1 MHRVWLLASL
11 WGVAVTVI
19 AETTTT
25 ALPPCD
31 INGTA
36 SSDIT
41 VRNGSTFEMTCLL
54 TRWPGNEHYEIG
66 MLRSRYDVVPASQI
80 RRHNA
85 TSATWTRPNVQASD
99 SGTYYCSVKGSACE
113 SVFSATALLV
123 GYAPLEPF
131 SEGCSGDHFE
141 TFQCSW
147 RTQDHYIR
155 TRHEVILRVGNSGV
169 YSLIPCNMTD
179 QIESQDLTCRLTTS
193 GKTIY
198 RIEEPA
204 LHFEVIASNAY
215 GTAKW
220 TYAVDHFAH
229 VKLPAPSLL
238 GCHSETDKMSISWT
252 SSPKISTFPDI
263 LYEVRLRYN
272 SKEEREITIN
282 NSDKVVVGGL
292 IPNTVYNV
300 SVRMKF
306 ARASAELWS
315 FYSDT
320 LQCKTKKTIP
330 TALPKVAENG
340 FMIQD
345 FKDTRKVRLFYQRV
359 AKSLWNGDRMSYVL
373 HWCSSRG
380 ECASH
385 KVTGERTHVDL
396 FNLSRVE
403 NYTFQ
408 LFSENDVG
416 RSLRSVN
423 VLLPSSDQV
432 MPSVQD
438 AYVSEVKIL
447 NPTFTLAPRTMS
459 DKVLHYT
466 LFWCRGVDD
475 EMGACEND
483 VSWATVKSSGDAW
496 SAASC
501 AMSGR
506 CKYGVATRSAE
517 AVSAMTWIDCVL
529 PNSREYQDLMRGE
542 DSVHYDE
549 ITDTSV
555 QVTFLTKCAGLV
567 ASRIIRFCA
576 LRGPEEALLGNN
588 TVPESEFEECTNS
601 AAGPEKTV
609 LLRNLYPETT
619 YQVTITTVME
629 DGMSIRHRPVRIR
642 TQGRGPTALATAAV
656 VVAALL
662 VALTVVAAIFW
673 RRISVYIEEYKN
685 TTVKVLIPAEFTKE
699 SIKKSDS
706 IRSNLREYVL
716 NNKNSPYG
724 IAHVLRSQNLQEQ
737 AENALSPEA
746 DCLLKDTRPGIPV
759 LPERSLPTSDK
770 YFNETPQ
777 QTPLLDTLSP
787 GYSMVSSLQ
796 DKNSEPI
803 GNAYSKFSALQDQET
818 MQIPPLAR
826 GYSLFSSFALDNPDT
841 KSIVKEPL
849 TTDGTPGYSK
859 FAPFLMEVDLRST
872 EKWNHGF
879 NGQPWGRHERFSV
892 PCEMPPSYVKVAGE
906 VPSQPKE
913 SSQTYVKVRNEAFP
927 LSKNHQSQS
936 PETHEGLD
944 KHQRYVKVG
953 YEMSPCTKNG
963 SNGTKKD
970 DHQKDSSELEGV
982 SDAYVKVGYDVQP
995 AVLPESS
1002 DFCSSAASHI
1012 FSALPQEAPD
1022 AYVEAEHDVSPAQ
1035 LQKPCDGGIKEA
1047 QNIPPPVTQG
1057 LSNAYVKVGYDVAPS
1072 NESQKSSQTENL
1084 SQQGKNVGNEFG
1096 EASTSDV
1103 PLVYSKVGMRAQN
1116 RDHLPENPAEFNKDV
1131 SLLQTPPLHMIFSDD
1146 EYQHGSP
1153 EGIMI
1158 SEKGFLNPPLDFS
1171 ILECPN
1177 YINAGLNSP
1186 DLEHSNDT
1194 CRCHPSGGYT
1204 TWAALAKP
1212 LKHGDNH
1219 YVRAVDVRPT

>member
-31 INGTA
+31 VNGTA
-36 SSDIT
+36 SNDIT

-54 TRWPGNEHYEIG
+54 TRWSGNEHYEIG

-155 TRHEVILRVGNSGV
+155 TRHEVFLRVGNSGV

-220 TYAVDHFAH
+220 TYAVDHFSH

-252 SSPKISTFPDI
+252 SFPKISTFPDI
-263 LYEVRLRYN
+263 LYEVRLRYD

-306 ARASAELWS
+306 AKASTELWG
-315 FYSDT
+315 FYSNM
-320 LQCKTKKTIP
+320 LQCKTKKTSQFLVIP
-330 TALPKVAENG
+330 SAS
-340 FMIQD
+340 
-345 FKDTRKVRLFYQRV
+345 QRV

-529 PNSREYQDLMRGE
+529 PNSRE
-542 DSVHYDE
+542 
-549 ITDTSV
+549 
-555 QVTFLTKCAGLV
+555 
-567 ASRIIRFCA
+567 
-576 LRGPEEALLGNN
+576 
-588 TVPESEFEECTNS
+588 SEFEECTNS

-609 LLRNLYPETT
+609 FLRNLYPETT

-642 TQGRGPTALATAAV
+642 TQERGNTALATAAV

-673 RRISVYIEEYKN
+673 RRISAYIEEYKN
-685 TTVKVLIPAEFTKE
+685 TTVKVLIPAEITKE

-724 IAHVLRSQNLQEQ
+724 IAH
-737 AENALSPEA
+737 
-746 DCLLKDTRPGIPV
+746 K
-759 LPERSLPTSDK
+759 
-770 YFNETPQ
+770 
-777 QTPLLDTLSP
+777 
-787 GYSMVSSLQ
+787 
-796 DKNSEPI
+796 
-803 GNAYSKFSALQDQET
+803 
-818 MQIPPLAR
+818 
-826 GYSLFSSFALDNPDT
+826 
-841 KSIVKEPL
+841 
-849 TTDGTPGYSK
+849 
-859 FAPFLMEVDLRST
+859 
-872 EKWNHGF
+872 
-879 NGQPWGRHERFSV
+879 
-892 PCEMPPSYVKVAGE
+892 
-906 VPSQPKE
+906 
-913 SSQTYVKVRNEAFP
+913 
-927 LSKNHQSQS
+927 
-936 PETHEGLD
+936 
-944 KHQRYVKVG
+944 
-953 YEMSPCTKNG
+953 
-963 SNGTKKD
+963 
-970 DHQKDSSELEGV
+970 
-982 SDAYVKVGYDVQP
+982 
-995 AVLPESS
+995 
-1002 DFCSSAASHI
+1002 
-1012 FSALPQEAPD
+1012 
-1022 AYVEAEHDVSPAQ
+1022 
-1035 LQKPCDGGIKEA
+1035 
-1047 QNIPPPVTQG
+1047 
-1057 LSNAYVKVGYDVAPS
+1057 
-1072 NESQKSSQTENL
+1072 
-1084 SQQGKNVGNEFG
+1084 
-1096 EASTSDV
+1096 
-1103 PLVYSKVGMRAQN
+1103 
-1116 RDHLPENPAEFNKDV
+1116 
-1131 SLLQTPPLHMIFSDD
+1131 PPLHMIFSDD

-1186 DLEHSNDT
+1186 DLEHSKDM